1 MYPVLFTIGGFQVR
15 SYYVLLTL
23 GVVLGVW
30 MAGREARKIG
40 FSRQEILPFIAVII
54 PAGLG
59 GGLLNGWLFDLES
72 YRVLARGRLHCNL
85 NLVSF
90 GMIFAVYF
98 VCWLFTRHAKD
109 DFKKLLDVVTLAL
122 PIILGFTRIGCLL
135 NGCCY
140 GKPTSGFG
148 GVYLPGLFGEWA
160 YRYPTQILLMALNAG
175 LFLWLWLIRKR
186 KPFDGNLAL
195 LFLIVYAIGRS
206 LIDAL
211 RDLPRVLGPFSLLQ
225 LTSLVIIA
233 VCLPLYILQHRK
245 HSRNHR

>member
-1 MYPVLFTIGGFQVR
+1 MYPVLFTIGGFEVR

-23 GVVLGVW
+23 GTVLGVW
-30 MAGREARKIG
+30 AASREARRVG
-40 FSRQEILPFIAVII
+40 FYKKEITPFIVAII
-54 PAGLG
+54 PAGLA

-98 VCWLFTRHAKD
+98 ICWVFTRHAKD

-122 PIILGFTRIGCLL
+122 PIILGITRIGCLL

-140 GKPTSGFG
+140 GRPTNGFG
-148 GVYLPGLFGEWA
+148 GMYLPGNFGEWA
-160 YRYPTQILLMALNAG
+160 YRYPTQIMLMALNAG

-186 KPFDGNLAL
+186 KPFEGSLTL
-195 LFLIVYAIGRS
+195 LFLIVYATGRS

-211 RDLPRVLGPFSLLQ
+211 RDLPHVLGPFSLLQ
-225 LTSLVIIA
+225 LTSLAILVI
-233 VCLPLYILQHRK
+233 CLPLYILQRRK
-245 HSRNHR
+245 HGSNL